1 MGNDAAS
8 QLDKFGW
15 LEKYQR
21 EDQIDIDRN
30 IAYGTATL
38 KGRDTKFKEELER
51 HEFEYIV
58 YKDFTW
64 VFCQQFC

>member
-1 MGNDAAS
+1 MSGSNDFVN
-8 QLDKFGW
+8 QPDKFKW

-21 EDQIDIDRN
+21 EDQVDIDRN

-51 HEFEYIV
+51 HEYEYIV
-58 YKDFTW
+58 YKDFT
-64 VFCQQFC
+64 